1 MRILLPLVSAALL
14 LGTACTPTDGQ
25 LQAEADRAAG
35 ARAALDRELAG
46 LTPGQPQSCIEQS
59 RVRSSRGF
67 GDTIVYQGLG
77 RDRYVTRTSGGCE
90 QYSSNQGYIVTR
102 TPSTSLC
109 RGDIAT
115 VIDRTSR
122 QQIGACSFGDF
133 VPYSAPR

>member
-1 MRILLPLVSAALL
+1 MRVLLPTLLMPALL
-14 LGTACTPTDGQ
+14 AAACTPTERQ
-25 LQAEADRAAG
+25 LQAQADAQAG

-67 GDTIVYQGLG
+67 GDAIVYDGIG
-77 RDRYVTRTSGGCE
+77 RERYVTRTSGGCE
-90 QYSSNQGYIVTR
+90 AYSRDQGFIVTR

-115 VIDRTSR
+115 VIDRATK

-133 VPYSAPR
+133 TPYSPRP